1 MSKCVCD
8 WYDSDICLHCKNLLR
23 KSEEEI
29 MMETNKHGVNY
40 SEIQV
45 GDLVQIAF
53 DGDLNDTCLG
63 YVTKVYDNKLVA
75 IWSDDFEED
84 KEYFSKGN
92 IIGHWKVVDFR
103 KVPTKPYKQLVAYHS
118 NVKGRLKW
126 GVYDHTGDD
135 GEVWAYWEGWDSEKV
150 SYGRMHLS
158 TILRVEDI
166 IIHEE
171 KPKSFTFSD
180 FDASVKRTWKDQDFK
195 DAVSNAALGLTGE
208 AGEVADLIKKAVY
221 HGRGF
226 DYVAFDGIPAS
237 PNNEK
242 AVKVKDV
249 KDELS
254 DVLYYV
260 SATAQ
265 EFGFTLEDVA
275 KHNKEKL
282 EKRFPE
288 GFSTEASAQKADR
301 TPISFSKPHK
311 TELPTEFPYYAE
323 VIGDSIPNPTGY
335 RHGHSEGTIIEVFS
349 EDTSLSVKGR
359 SVNASYSGK
368 LTFNK
373 VDLEYIPKPEA
384 EHVLKIKSTVL
395 IKEQKLYTYGNFGQE
410 TWMTF
415 IPEDE
420 NWLEKIKEL
429 RVGEKFTSVDKH
441 RTRHIFTKQPY
452 GLVTLEHQEYKTD
465 ECENFGDNEP
475 VILENIKVIEE
486 VQK

>member
-1 MSKCVCD
+1 
-8 WYDSDICLHCKNLLR
+8 
-23 KSEEEI
+23 
-29 MMETNKHGVNY
+29 METNKHVVNY

-75 IWSDDFEED
+75 IWSDDFEEY

-103 KVPTKPYKQLVAYHS
+103 KVPTKPYKQLVAYY
-118 NVKGRLKW
+118 NRNEERTIW
-126 GVYDHTGDD
+126 GIYTKTENGKVYAHWNIGYQYHTGDIHMPAD
-135 GEVWAYWEGWDSEKV
+135 
-150 SYGRMHLS
+150 RI
-158 TILRVEDI
+158 TNVEDI
-166 IIHEE
+166 LIHEE
-171 KPKSFTFSD
+171 KSKDFTFSD

-208 AGEVADLIKKAVY
+208 AGEVADLIKKAIY
-221 HGRGF
+221 HGRNF
-226 DYVAFDGIPAS
+226 KAFEGHTPLGSEDP
-237 PNNEK
+237 EK
-242 AVKVKDV
+242 RIDPEDV

-288 GFSTEASAQKADR
+288 GFSTEASAQKADKR
-301 TPISFSKPHK
+301 VPVTFSKPYN
-311 TELPTEFPYYAE
+311 TELPKEYPYFAK
-323 VIGDSIPNPTGY
+323 VIGDSMPNPTGY

-349 EDTSLSVKGR
+349 EDTTLSVKGR

-373 VDLEYIPKPEA
+373 VDLAYIPKPEEA
-384 EHVLKIKSTVL
+384 TTLKIS
-395 IKEQKLYTYGNFGQE
+395 E
-410 TWMTF
+410 TPFPNQQRLDVSSWFTW
-415 IPEDE
+415 IPEGE

-429 RVGEKFTSVDKH
+429 RVGETFESIDCH
-441 RTRHIFTKQPY
+441 DTRHTFTKQPY
-452 GLVTLEHQEYKTD
+452 GLVTLEHQDYTTN
-465 ECENFGDNEP
+465 ECTSFGDNEP